1 MPQRHLPFFPAGV
14 TDITPELAFRKE
26 DGQVTYFNGHMPV
39 FIHEEGDK
47 ATFRMITSQFCV
59 NGNVKQADIVRA
71 FGVTTKSRE
80 AFREAVSREGACG
93 VLCPTPRA
101 RAGGLDRAGG
111 GRDRGAP
118 RCRDE

>member
-101 RAGGLDRAGG
+101 
-111 GRDRGAP
+111 GRRS
-118 RCRDE
+118 